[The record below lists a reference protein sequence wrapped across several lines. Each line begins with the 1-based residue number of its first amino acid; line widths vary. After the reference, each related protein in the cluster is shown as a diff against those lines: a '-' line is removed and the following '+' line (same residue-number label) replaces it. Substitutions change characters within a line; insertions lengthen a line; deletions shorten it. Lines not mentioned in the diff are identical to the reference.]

1 MTKLNQLRTHGQSVW
16 LDYLDR
22 DLIKSGKL
30 NSLVE
35 HGVCGVTSNPTIF
48 HKALKKG
55 DAYAEQLSELVADSS
70 FSTEDLYE
78 ALIIQDVQDAADVLE
93 QVYSQTSGRDGFV
106 SLEISPELAYETDAT
121 IDAVRRL
128 HKQVNRPNV
137 MFKIPATREGIPAVE
152 QLISEGININITL
165 MFSMSHYES
174 VINAYVSGL
183 NRYALQHDDPENVA
197 SVASFFISRIDAKLD
212 DWFDKLGEES
222 LKGKIGM
229 ANAKLVYQRFY
240 ELFDNVH
247 WQSLKEQGAHYQRLL
262 WASTSV
268 KSDDYPETIYVDN
281 LIGEHTV
288 NTMPMSTMEAFEQG
302 GTVKA
307 NTVLEGLEQAK
318 QNIDRL
324 QDLDINLHHVCEE
337 LQREGVD
344 KFLAS
349 YRSLMGLLEKKRQQV
364 NLNVSS

>member
-1 MTKLNQLRTHGQSVW
+1 MSKLKQLRQHGQSVW

-30 NSLVE
+30 HSLVE
-35 HGVCGVTSNPTIF
+35 SGVCGVTSNPTIF
-48 HKALKKG
+48 HEALKKG
-55 DAYAEQLSELVADSS
+55 DSYDKQLSELIDAGSY
-70 FSTEDLYE
+70 STEELYE
-78 ALIIQDVQDAADVLE
+78 ALIIQDVQDAADILE
-93 QVYSQTSGRDGFV
+93 TVYRQTSRRDGFV
-106 SLEISPELAYETDAT
+106 SLEVSPELAYETDAT
-121 IDAVRRL
+121 MEAVRRL
-128 HKQVNRPNV
+128 QEQVNRQNV
-137 MFKIPATREGIPAVE
+137 MFKIPATREGIPAIE
-152 QLISEGININITL
+152 QMISEGININITL
-165 MFSMSHYES
+165 MFSMSHYDS
-174 VINAYVSGL
+174 VVNAYVSGL
-183 NRYALQHDDPENVA
+183 NRYALRNDNLDHVA

-222 LKGKIGM
+222 LKGKIGT
-229 ANAKLVYQRFY
+229 ANAKLVYQRFN
-240 ELFDNVH
+240 ELLDNVH

-268 KSDDYPETIYVDN
+268 KNPNYPETMYVDN

-288 NTMPMSTMEAFEQG
+288 TTMPMSTLQAFEQV

-307 NTVLEGLEQAK
+307 NTVSQALDDAEQSITKLEE
-318 QNIDRL
+318 
-324 QDLDINLHHVCEE
+324 LDINLHDVCEE

-364 NLNVSS
+364 TAT

>member
-1 MTKLNQLRTHGQSVW
+1 MTKLNQLRKQGQSVW

-22 DLIKSGKL
+22 DLIKSGEL
-30 NSLVE
+30 HSLVGS
-35 HGVCGVTSNPTIF
+35 GVCGVTSNPTIF

-55 DAYAEQLSELVADSS
+55 DAYDAQLSTLVADGSY
-70 FSTEDLYE
+70 STEDLYE

-93 QVYSQTSGRDGFV
+93 QVYTQTSRRDGFV
-106 SLEISPELAYETDAT
+106 SLEVSPELAYETDAT
-121 IDAVRRL
+121 IDSVRRL

-137 MFKIPATREGIPAVE
+137 MFKIPATREGIPAIE

-174 VINAYVSGL
+174 VVNAYISGL
-183 NRYALQHDDPENVA
+183 NRYALQNDDLAKVS

-212 DWFDKLGEES
+212 EWFDKLGEES

-229 ANAKLVYQRFY
+229 ANAKWVYQRFY
-240 ELFDNVH
+240 DLFDNVH
-247 WQSLKEQGAHYQRLL
+247 WQSLKEQGAHCQHLL

-268 KSDDYPETIYVDN
+268 KSEDYPETMYIDN

-288 NTMPMSTMEAFEQG
+288 NTMPMATLEAFEQE

-307 NTVLEGLEQAK
+307 NTVSQRLEEAK
-318 QNIDRL
+318 QNIARL
-324 QDLDINLHHVCEE
+324 EELDINLHHVCEE

-349 YRSLMGLLEKKRQQV
+349 YRSLIGFIEKKRQQV
-364 NLNVSS
+364 SV